1 MHQTKTTRSIQTTYN
16 IWIRAATAYSLDLKK
31 TYIQHTHI
39 YYHHCCKHSAR
50 FFDLFRNNIINP
62 FEGSTRSFR
71 SLLRSLRQDDCE
83 ISHWRSLQCI
93 YSQIVFFFLFL
104 LVEPL
109 LWIKNN
115 PRTHRYIYE
124 FELCAFRQL
133 LTKTRLNGI
142 N

>member
-93 YSQIVFFFLFL
+93 YSQIVFFSSSVGWTF
-104 LVEPL
+104 VVNQKQPTHTPL
-109 LWIKNN
+109 HIWIRIVCVSPAAHQNTAQRN
-115 PRTHRYIYE
+115 
-124 FELCAFRQL
+124 
-133 LTKTRLNGI
+133 
-142 N
+142 